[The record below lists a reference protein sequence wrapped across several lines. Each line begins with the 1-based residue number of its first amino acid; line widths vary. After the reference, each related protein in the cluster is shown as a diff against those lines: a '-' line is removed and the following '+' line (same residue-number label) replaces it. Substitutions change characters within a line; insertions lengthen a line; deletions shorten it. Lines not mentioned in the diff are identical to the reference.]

1 MSDLNHLFTGFS
13 KLFDPKAT
21 ADVKALAKASI
32 QRNVEN
38 NLDLITRIARENNTK
53 ETTITINL

>member
-21 ADVKALAKASI
+21 AEVKALAKASI

-38 NLDLITRIARENNTK
+38 NLELINRIAK
-53 ETTITINL
+53 EKGSTSQVTIHL